1 MSNIINFADG
11 DFVVTGTTLDDLFV
25 SQIVII
31 IMLGVIAGAMIFR
44 HLRK

>member
-1 MSNIINFADG
+1 MSNIIDFADG
-11 DFVVTGTTLDDLFV
+11 DFLVTGTTLDDLFV

>member
-11 DFVVTGTTLDDLFV
+11 DFIVSGTTLDDIFIGE
-25 SQIVII
+25 IVII
-31 IMLGVIAGAMIFR
+31 LMLGVIAGAMIFR

>member
-1 MSNIINFADG
+1 MSNIINFSDG
-11 DFVVTGTTLDDLFV
+11 DFLVTGTTLDDLFV